1 MQDGDARSTTPL
13 PLFAGC
19 PTLSSVFSSFLL
31 FSSLLSCYF
40 ITLFLSSSLL
50 FSCLIFPSYFISLLT
65 PAAFRDRGLQ
75 RTYLP
80 IPGEKSSNHH
90 DLHLWKLPRAIS
102 HQGGRWWG
110 IDDEQSAVWYAHTW
124 HRPCHSLFFLFLL
137 FLFLFLSRRQ
147 HTTYF
152 IALIII
158 LSTILC
164 AYLSSPCPLSFP
176 LFSFASLFASPLF
189 SSLFLHLSSLFLY
202 FSSILYLSSLRS
214 LSYLSTYP
222 LLVFPLVSIPLF
234 TLLFSFLLS

>member
-1 MQDGDARSTTPL
+1 MPDQLLPCPCLLGALPFRLFSPL
-13 PLFAGC
+13 
-19 PTLSSVFSSFLL
+19 S

-137 FLFLFLSRRQ
+137 FLYLFLFLSRRQ

-222 LLVFPLVSIPLF
+222 LLVIPLVSIPLF